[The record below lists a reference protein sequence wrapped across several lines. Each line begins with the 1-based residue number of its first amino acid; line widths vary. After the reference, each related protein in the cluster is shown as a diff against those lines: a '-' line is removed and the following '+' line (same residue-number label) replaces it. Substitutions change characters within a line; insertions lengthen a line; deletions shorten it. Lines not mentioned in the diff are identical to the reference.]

1 MVLNRIWIGMFFIAL
16 ITAVSKLI
24 FWNDVHV
31 LKSMFDALMGAAR
44 TGFELAI
51 YLTGVLCLWMGIMKI
66 GEKAGAIDKLAWLVK
81 PLFSKIFPDVPKNH
95 PAVGSIMMNFSANM
109 LGLDNAAT
117 PLGLK
122 AMNDLQELNPEK
134 ETASNAQIM
143 FLVLNTSGLTII
155 PVSVFALLGTI
166 NYEESVSIVFL
177 PILVSTFFASLAG
190 LIIVSIRQ
198 RINLFNKIVMA
209 YIGTLTLLIS
219 LLLYYVISHPSKAEV
234 ISEVGGNALIF
245 GIIAIFIIMG
255 IRKKLNVYESF
266 IEGAKGG
273 FDVAVKII
281 PYLIGILA
289 VIAMLRSSGALD
301 AFLDGLKEVVIWCG
315 ITVTEWVDA
324 LPVGIMKP
332 LSGGGAR
339 GALTEIMDNYDK
351 LPNQELIAAGKKIP
365 MSMQTKIGAT
375 MQGSTE
381 TTLYVLA
388 VYFGSVGIRNS
399 RYAAVA
405 GLLCDLIG
413 IITAI
418 IVAYIFFG

>member
-1 MVLNRIWIGMFFIAL
+1 MFFIAL
-16 ITAVSKLI
+16 ITAVSKLV

-31 LKSMFDALMGAAR
+31 LKSMFDALMAAAR

-134 ETASNAQIM
+134 EKASNAQIM

-190 LIIVSIRQ
+190 LIIVAIKQ
-198 RINLFNKIVMA
+198 RINLFNKIVLA

-219 LLLYYVISHPSKAEV
+219 LLLYYVISNPSKAEV

-245 GIIAIFIIMG
+245 GIIATFIIMG
-255 IRKKLNVYESF
+255 MRKKLNVYESF

-301 AFLDGLKEVVIWCG
+301 AFLDGLKEIVIWCG